1 MTNPHCPARDI
12 AHPAPGYSY
21 RLKPAPRRPT
31 AGRWGHKEN
40 DMIAIAVGIV
50 VAVAVAVNMPSGP
63 APVAAQDDLF
73 GEAQPAG
80 ASSELEQDR
89 IYSDR

>member
-12 AHPAPGYSY
+12 AHPAPGLPS

-31 AGRWGHKEN
+31 AGRWGHKES

-50 VAVAVAVNMPSGP
+50 AVVAL
-63 APVAAQDDLF
+63 AAFIAGLCRAAADTKGVEPDN
-73 GEAQPAG
+73 GEY
-80 ASSELEQDR
+80 E
-89 IYSDR
+89 

>member
-50 VAVAVAVNMPSGP
+50 VAAFIAGLCR
-63 APVAAQDDLF
+63 AAADTRDVEPDA
-73 GEAQPAG
+73 GEY
-80 ASSELEQDR
+80 E
-89 IYSDR
+89 